1 MVRSASKRYFAG
13 LSRNTFL
20 LAFASL
26 FADISTEM
34 LFPVLPVFLTQT
46 LKASG
51 SVVGLV
57 DGFAQATQN
66 IVQGFS
72 GALSDKLRKR
82 KSIALAGYLMAAVA
96 KPLMG
101 LATTWQGVFGARV
114 LDRLGA
120 GTRSAPRDAL
130 IASSVDERDRGR
142 AFGLEG
148 FGDNAGAFLGPLLAV
163 YLLYALHVE
172 LRTIFYL
179 AIIPG
184 LLAFLMVLLVK
195 ERPAAGVAA
204 KSKIDVGLG
213 QFPIGYWKYLL
224 ATALFG
230 LGNSS
235 NAFLI
240 LRTQDTGAS
249 LETTILIYAGFN
261 LVAALISYPA
271 GSLSDRWG
279 RKNILLASFV
289 IFLIAYLGFALAQN
303 LVPIATLFI
312 VYGLYQGIF
321 RAVGKALAADFVP
334 EHLRASGVG
343 WYSTTVG
350 LLQLVASVVAGLLWD
365 RIGHAAVFYYGAVF
379 AVVGGIALSV
389 LVPVDDGTRKSSRMS
404 GSNKA
409 PST

>member
-279 RKNILLASFV
+279 R
-289 IFLIAYLGFALAQN
+289 
-303 LVPIATLFI
+303 
-312 VYGLYQGIF
+312 
-321 RAVGKALAADFVP
+321 
-334 EHLRASGVG
+334 
-343 WYSTTVG
+343 
-350 LLQLVASVVAGLLWD
+350 
-365 RIGHAAVFYYGAVF
+365 RISCSPH
-379 AVVGGIALSV
+379 
-389 LVPVDDGTRKSSRMS
+389 SSS
-404 GSNKA
+404 S
-409 PST
+409 